1 MNLNRPIE
9 KNINSKIHPIV
20 IVLDNLR
27 SAFNVGSIYRT
38 ADTGGIKE
46 LITVGITPHLPNPK
60 LRKTAMQSLETVPTR
75 HFDNI
80 IDCINNLKKGIF
92 ILIYILYYPYYN
104 CFYKIIWIV

>member
-1 MNLNRPIE
+1 LFIILIFIKLIILFLIYNIALNLYRPIE
-9 KNINSKIHPIV
+9 NSNIDSKTHPIV

-38 ADTGGIKE
+38 ADAGGIKE
-46 LITVGITPHLPNPK
+46 LITVGITPHIPNPK

-80 IDCINNLKKGIF
+80 IDCINNLKKG
-92 ILIYILYYPYYN
+92 L
-104 CFYKIIWIV
+104 